1 MYELNVEDEFAS
13 AHYLRG
19 YKGKC
24 ERVHG
29 HNYRVMITV
38 KAKKLNKIGLAVD
51 FSEIKVELKKNMEI
65 LDHRLLDE
73 LPCFKKVN
81 PSAENIAKYIFR
93 GRIYFFKTRKFIQQ
107 TMIKYFH
114 IFFKLNFNLRK
125 IHSQSNFI
133 KLFCFYRDH
142 DPIIMTVY
150 SFTFTFITPEVMR
163 RSKLVFYI

>member
-81 PSAENIAKYIFR
+81 PSAENIAKYIFDSMN
-93 GRIYFFKTRKFIQQ
+93 KPLKVKQL
-107 TMIKYFH
+107 
-114 IFFKLNFNLRK
+114 KLSKVTVWETARA
-125 IHSQSNFI
+125 SASYSN
-133 KLFCFYRDH
+133 
-142 DPIIMTVY
+142 
-150 SFTFTFITPEVMR
+150 E
-163 RSKLVFYI
+163 

>member
-38 KAKKLNKIGLAVD
+38 KAKKLNKI
-51 FSEIKVELKKNMEI
+51 MEI

-81 PSAENIAKYIFR
+81 PSAENIAKYIFDSMN
-93 GRIYFFKTRKFIQQ
+93 KPLKVKQV
-107 TMIKYFH
+107 
-114 IFFKLNFNLRK
+114 KLSKVTVWETARA
-125 IHSQSNFI
+125 SASYSN
-133 KLFCFYRDH
+133 
-142 DPIIMTVY
+142 
-150 SFTFTFITPEVMR
+150 E
-163 RSKLVFYI
+163 